1 MCNSFA
7 LQSTVNHLHVL
18 RVSILEF
25 RFMVTIFEIED
36 TQLNP
41 LFVSGIL
48 WVVPLYQ
55 GQYMPLD
62 MRHCVPINSG

>member
-36 TQLNP
+36 TQLHP

-48 WVVPLYQ
+48 WVAPLLCTKDNTATGYET
-55 GQYMPLD
+55 L
-62 MRHCVPINSG
+62 HSN